1 MGSKKRKLEPADLN
15 KDVPAWV
22 ADQSPGRTAPY
33 TEEELDLLVE
43 GTLESI
49 RDTASWCGLVERV
62 GEEEARRQLRARIAM
77 RDGNADR
84 LTRH

>member
-1 MGSKKRKLEPADLN
+1 MGSKKRKPEPADLN

-62 GEEEARRQLRARIAM
+62 GEEEARRELRARIVM
-77 RDGNADR
+77 RDESVNK

>member
-1 MGSKKRKLEPADLN
+1 MGSKKRKPEPAGHDE
-15 KDVPAWV
+15 DIPAWV

-33 TEEELDLLVE
+33 TEKELDLLVE

-49 RDTASWCGLVERV
+49 RDTASWCDLVERV
-62 GEEEARRQLRARIAM
+62 GEEEARGQLRVRIAM
-77 RDGNADR
+77 RGGNANR